1 MAHGPNF
8 AIIPKNLPKEEYV
21 ASIELAC
28 QKLQEGQVQELRVEI
43 KNLLKNAKET
53 RSNITKEEFK
63 AIKELKQ
70 DDKRIILT
78 ADKGVAL
85 VVLNKEDY
93 VEKAE
98 HLLNQKTY
106 KKIKEDPTSRQ
117 KAKLI
122 RILKKIKAEGGI
134 NEEKYKKMYPT
145 GAGCPKFYGLPK
157 LHKHDIPL
165 RPIVSSTGTVS
176 YNTSKELA
184 NILKPLV
191 GWTSHHLKNTK
202 DFIDQIKDVR
212 LLPDE
217 TIISYDIKALFTSV
231 PIKPVID
238 IIKTKLENDNNLKSR
253 TSMSIDHI
261 ISLLEYCLN
270 SAHFVFQGQHYEQQE
285 GAAMGS
291 PLSPIIANLYME
303 SFETKTL
310 NTAPNPPTLWKR
322 YVDDT
327 FVVIKKCHQ
336 EEFFHHI
343 NSIEESI
350 QFTAED
356 THADGTLPFLDV
368 LVIPQPDGS
377 LATTVYRKPTHTGQY
392 LQWDSHHAIS
402 AKYSVIST
410 LFHRA
415 KEVCSSNQHLVK
427 EQDHIK
433 QALTT
438 CKYPRWALNRAQK
451 KTMAHKQSKNKNKG
465 LRGNNNHPIRRTYIT
480 VPYIKGLGESVKNTC
495 KKYGIQ
501 VFFKGGKTIKDL
513 LMAPK
518 DKDLITQKSGI
529 IYRYKC
535 DRVECDD
542 EYIGESARTFGERFK
557 EHLKHPSPIFDH
569 NTITGHDTTINNFSV
584 VGREDNNL
592 MRLIKEA
599 IYIRVN
605 NPSLNKNI
613 GKYHLPHVWDEVLN
627 NITELKLK

>member
-1 MAHGPNF
+1 
-8 AIIPKNLPKEEYV
+8 
-21 ASIELAC
+21 
-28 QKLQEGQVQELRVEI
+28 
-43 KNLLKNAKET
+43 
-53 RSNITKEEFK
+53 
-63 AIKELKQ
+63 
-70 DDKRIILT
+70 
-78 ADKGVAL
+78 
-85 VVLNKEDY
+85 
-93 VEKAE
+93 
-98 HLLNQKTY
+98 
-106 KKIKEDPTSRQ
+106 
-117 KAKLI
+117 
-122 RILKKIKAEGGI
+122 
-134 NEEKYKKMYPT
+134 
-145 GAGCPKFYGLPK
+145 
-157 LHKHDIPL
+157 
-165 RPIVSSTGTVS
+165 
-176 YNTSKELA
+176 
-184 NILKPLV
+184 
-191 GWTSHHLKNTK
+191 
-202 DFIDQIKDVR
+202 
-212 LLPDE
+212 
-217 TIISYDIKALFTSV
+217 
-231 PIKPVID
+231 
-238 IIKTKLENDNNLKSR
+238 
-253 TSMSIDHI
+253 MSIDHI
-261 ISLLEYCLN
+261 TSLLEYCLN
-270 SAHFVFQGQHYEQQE
+270 STYFVFQGQHYEQQE

-303 SFETKTL
+303 NFETKAL
-310 NTAPNPPTLWKR
+310 NTAANSPSLWKR

-343 NSIEESI
+343 NSIEDSI

-377 LATTVYRKPTHTGQY
+377 LATTVYRKPTYTGQY

-415 KEVCSSNQHLVK
+415 NEVCSSNPHLVK

-438 CKYPRWALNRAQK
+438 CKYPRWALNMTQK
-451 KTMAHKQSKNKNKG
+451 KTMSHKQSRNKNKG
-465 LRGNNNHPIRRTYIT
+465 LMGNNNHPKRRTYIT

-518 DKDLITQKSGI
+518 DRDLITQKSGI

-569 NTITGHDTTINNFSV
+569 NNITGHDTTINNFSV

-605 NPSLNKNI
+605 NPSLNKDI
-613 GKYHLPHVWDEVLN
+613 GKYHLPHVWDKVLN